1 MNAFVLHEFDDRAA
15 MVRWSASAA
24 IIAAL
29 HAALIALGVAWYTRA
44 PPPGVALPTI
54 MIDLAPPSAPAAPS
68 VQPLDLLPGPEMRE
82 ADPPPPPPEPSKQEA
97 IEEQLAPTPPQE
109 NPVVEAPP
117 EQKVEPSPPKPE
129 PAKIVPDQPKPIPV
143 KPKPI
148 PVKPKPL
155 RTEVKKPVDTSPAP
169 RTSAPPKAER
179 RASLAPSS
187 ATAGA
192 TSAAALASYNQRV
205 AAHLQRFK
213 QYPSG
218 ARAAGEQGTSR
229 LSFTLGR
236 SGQVLGSRLA
246 GSSGHPSLDGETL
259 AMVRR
264 AQPFPPMPP
273 ELQRASMSFSIPVQF
288 SIR

>member
-15 MVRWSASAA
+15 MARWSASAA
-24 IIAAL
+24 IIVAI
-29 HAALIALGVAWYTRA
+29 HAGLIALGIAWYA
-44 PPPGVALPTI
+44 HSPPPGVALPTI
-54 MIDLAPPSAPAAPS
+54 MIDLAPASAPSAPS
-68 VQPLDLLPGPEMRE
+68 VQPLDLPPGPEMRE
-82 ADPPPPPPEPSKQEA
+82 ADPPPPPPEPAKQEA
-97 IEEQLAPTPPQE
+97 VQEQLAPTPPQE

-117 EQKVEPSPPKPE
+117 EQKVEPPPKPE
-129 PAKIVPDQPKPIPV
+129 PAKIVPDLPKPAPV
-143 KPKPI
+143 KPKP
-148 PVKPKPL
+148 V
-155 RTEVKKPVDTSPAP
+155 RTEVKKPVDAIPAP
-169 RTSAPPKAER
+169 RTSAAPKAER
-179 RASLAPSS
+179 QASLTPSS
-187 ATAGA
+187 ATTGA

-236 SGQVLGSRLA
+236 SGQVMGSRLA
-246 GSSGHPSLDGETL
+246 GSSGHPALDGETL

-273 ELQRASMSFSIPVQF
+273 ELKQGSMSFSIPVQF
-288 SIR
+288 VIR

>member
-15 MVRWSASAA
+15 MARWSASAA
-24 IIAAL
+24 IIVAL
-29 HAALIALGVAWYTRA
+29 HAALIALGVAWYAHA

-54 MIDLAPPSAPAAPS
+54 MVDLAPASAPSSPS
-68 VQPLDLLPGPEMRE
+68 VQPLDLPPGPEMQE
-82 ADPPPPPPEPSKQEA
+82 ADPPPPPPEPEPQKQEA
-97 IEEQLAPTPPQE
+97 IQEQLAPTPPQE
-109 NPVVEAPP
+109 NPIVEAPP
-117 EQKVEPSPPKPE
+117 EQKVEPPPPKPE
-129 PAKIVPDQPKPIPV
+129 PAKIVPDQPKPVPV
-143 KPKPI
+143 KPKPA
-148 PVKPKPL
+148 
-155 RTEVKKPVDTSPAP
+155 RTEAKKPADAPPAP
-169 RTSAPPKAER
+169 RTSAAPKAER
-179 RASLAPSS
+179 QASLTPSS
-187 ATAGA
+187 APAGA
-192 TSAAALASYNQRV
+192 TSAAALASYNQLV

-213 QYPSG
+213 QYPSS
-218 ARAAGEQGTSR
+218 AKAAGEQGTSR

-273 ELQRASMSFSIPVQF
+273 GLNKASMSFSIPVQF

>member
-15 MVRWSASAA
+15 MARWSGSAA
-24 IIAAL
+24 IIVAL
-29 HAALIALGVAWYTRA
+29 HAALIALGVAWYARS
-44 PPPGVALPTI
+44 PPSGVALPTI
-54 MIDLAPPSAPAAPS
+54 MVDLAPASAPSSPS
-68 VQPLDLLPGPEMRE
+68 VQPLDLSPGPEMRE
-82 ADPPPPPPEPSKQEA
+82 ADPPPPPPEPPKQEA
-97 IEEQLAPTPPQE
+97 IQEQIAPTPPRE
-109 NPVVEAPP
+109 NPIVEAPP
-117 EQKVEPSPPKPE
+117 EQKVQQPPPKPE
-129 PAKIVPDQPKPIPV
+129 PAKIVPDLPRPIPA
-143 KPKPI
+143 KPKP
-148 PVKPKPL
+148 V
-155 RTEVKKPVDTSPAP
+155 RTEVKKPVDALPAP
-169 RTSAPPKAER
+169 RTSAAPKAER
-179 RASLAPSS
+179 QASLTPSS
-187 ATAGA
+187 APAGA

-218 ARAAGEQGTSR
+218 AKAAGEQGTAR

-236 SGQVLGSRLA
+236 GGQVLGSRLA

-273 ELQRASMSFSIPVQF
+273 ELKQASMSFSIPVQF

>member
-15 MVRWSASAA
+15 MARWSASAA
-24 IIAAL
+24 IIVAV
-29 HAALIALGVAWYTRA
+29 HAALIVLGVAWYA
-44 PPPGVALPTI
+44 HSPPTGVALPTI
-54 MIDLAPPSAPAAPS
+54 MIDLAPASSPSAPS
-68 VQPLDLLPGPEMRE
+68 VQPLDLPPGPEMRE
-82 ADPPPPPPEPSKQEA
+82 ADPPPPPPEPVKREA
-97 IEEQLAPTPPQE
+97 VQEQLAPTPPQE

-117 EQKVEPSPPKPE
+117 EQKVEPPPPKPE
-129 PAKIVPDQPKPIPV
+129 PAKIVPDQPKPVPA
-143 KPKPI
+143 KPKP
-148 PVKPKPL
+148 V
-155 RTEVKKPVDTSPAP
+155 RSEVKKPADAPPVP
-169 RTSAPPKAER
+169 RTSAAPKTER
-179 RASLAPSS
+179 QASLTPSS
-187 ATAGA
+187 APAGA
-192 TSAAALASYNQRV
+192 TSAAALASYNQLV

-218 ARAAGEQGTSR
+218 AKAAGEQGTSR

-236 SGQVLGSRLA
+236 TGQVLGSRLA

-273 ELQRASMSFSIPVQF
+273 ELKQASMSFSIPVQF

>member
-1 MNAFVLHEFDDRAA
+1 K
-15 MVRWSASAA
+15 
-24 IIAAL
+24 
-29 HAALIALGVAWYTRA
+29 
-44 PPPGVALPTI
+44 PT
-54 MIDLAPPSAPAAPS
+54 
-68 VQPLDLLPGPEMRE
+68 
-82 ADPPPPPPEPSKQEA
+82 
-97 IEEQLAPTPPQE
+97 
-109 NPVVEAPP
+109 
-117 EQKVEPSPPKPE
+117 
-129 PAKIVPDQPKPIPV
+129 PV
-143 KPKPI
+143 KPKP
-148 PVKPKPL
+148 VRAEL
-155 RTEVKKPVDTSPAP
+155 KKPADAPPAP
-169 RTSAPPKAER
+169 RSSAAPRAERHAALTAPSAP
-179 RASLAPSS
+179 
-187 ATAGA
+187 AGA

-218 ARAAGEQGTSR
+218 ARSAGEQGTSR

-273 ELQRASMSFSIPVQF
+273 ELRQASMSFTIPVQF

>member
-1 MNAFVLHEFDDRAA
+1 MNAFVLHEFDDSAA
-15 MVRWSASAA
+15 MARWSASAA
-24 IIAAL
+24 IIVAI

-54 MIDLAPPSAPAAPS
+54 MIDLAPASAPAAPS
-68 VQPLDLLPGPEMRE
+68 VQPWDLPPGPEMRE
-82 ADPPPPPPEPSKQEA
+82 ADPPPPPPEPPKQEA
-97 IEEQLAPTPPQE
+97 VQEQLAPTPPQE

-117 EQKVEPSPPKPE
+117 EQKVEPPPKPE
-129 PAKIVPDQPKPIPV
+129 PAKIVPDLPKPVAV
-143 KPKPI
+143 KPKP
-148 PVKPKPL
+148 V
-155 RTEVKKPVDTSPAP
+155 RTEVKKPVDAIPAP
-169 RTSAPPKAER
+169 RNSAAPKAER
-179 RASLAPSS
+179 QASLTPSS
-187 ATAGA
+187 ATTGA

-273 ELQRASMSFSIPVQF
+273 ELKQASMSFSIPVQF
-288 SIR
+288 SLR

>member
-15 MVRWSASAA
+15 MARWSASAA
-24 IIAAL
+24 IIAAI
-29 HAALIALGVAWYTRA
+29 HAALIAFGVAWYTHA

-54 MIDLAPPSAPAAPS
+54 MVDLAPASTPSAPS
-68 VQPLDLLPGPEMRE
+68 VQPLDLPPGPEMRE
-82 ADPPPPPPEPSKQEA
+82 AEPPPPPPETVKQEA
-97 IEEQLAPTPPQE
+97 IEEQLAPTPPEE

-117 EQKVEPSPPKPE
+117 EQKIEPSPPKPE
-129 PAKIVPDQPKPIPV
+129 PAKNVPDQPKPIP
-143 KPKPI
+143 KP
-148 PVKPKPL
+148 V
-155 RTEVKKPVDTSPAP
+155 RTEVKKPAAAPAGP
-169 RTSAPPKAER
+169 RTSAAPKAER
-179 RASLAPSS
+179 HASLTPSS
-187 ATAGA
+187 APAGA
-192 TSAAALASYNQRV
+192 TSAAALASYNQLV

-213 QYPSG
+213 QYPSS
-218 ARAAGEQGTSR
+218 AKAAGEQGIAR

-246 GSSGHPSLDGETL
+246 GSSGHPALDGETL

-273 ELQRASMSFSIPVQF
+273 ELTQASMSFSIPVQF

>member
-24 IIAAL
+24 IIVVL
-29 HAALIALGVAWYTRA
+29 HAALLALGMAWYARL
-44 PPPGVALPTI
+44 PSPGVALPTI
-54 MIDLAPPSAPAAPS
+54 MIDLAPPSAPSSPNM
-68 VQPLDLLPGPEMRE
+68 QPLDLPPEPQMQE
-82 ADPPPPPPEPSKQEA
+82 ADPPPPPPEPPKQEA
-97 IEEQLAPTPPQE
+97 VQEQLAPTPPQE
-109 NPVVEAPP
+109 NPIVAAPP
-117 EQKVEPSPPKPE
+117 EQKVESPPPKPE
-129 PAKIVPDQPKPIPV
+129 PAKIVHDQPKPVPA
-143 KPKPI
+143 KPKP
-148 PVKPKPL
+148 V
-155 RTEVKKPVDTSPAP
+155 RTETKKPVDASPAP
-169 RTSAPPKAER
+169 RTSAAPKAER
-179 RASLAPSS
+179 HASLTPSS
-187 ATAGA
+187 AATGA
-192 TSAAALASYNQRV
+192 ASAAALASYNQRV

-246 GSSGHPSLDGETL
+246 GSSGHPALDGETL

-273 ELQRASMSFSIPVQF
+273 EMTQASMSFSIPVQF

>member
-1 MNAFVLHEFDDRAA
+1 
-15 MVRWSASAA
+15 
-24 IIAAL
+24 
-29 HAALIALGVAWYTRA
+29 
-44 PPPGVALPTI
+44 
-54 MIDLAPPSAPAAPS
+54 
-68 VQPLDLLPGPEMRE
+68 MRE
-82 ADPPPPPPEPSKQEA
+82 ADPPPPPPEPPKQEA
-97 IEEQLAPTPPQE
+97 IQEQFAPTPPQE

-117 EQKVEPSPPKPE
+117 EQKVEPLPPKPE
-129 PAKIVPDQPKPIPV
+129 PAKIVPDQPKPIPA
-143 KPKPI
+143 KPKP
-148 PVKPKPL
+148 V
-155 RTEVKKPVDTSPAP
+155 RTDAKKPVDAPPAP
-169 RTSAPPKAER
+169 RTSAAPKAER
-179 RASLAPSS
+179 QASLTPSS

-192 TSAAALASYNQRV
+192 TASAALASYNQLV

-213 QYPSG
+213 QYPSS

-264 AQPFPPMPP
+264 AQPFPRMPP
-273 ELQRASMSFSIPVQF
+273 ELKQASMSFSIPVQF

>member
-15 MVRWSASAA
+15 MARWSASAA
-24 IIAAL
+24 IIVAI

-44 PPPGVALPTI
+44 PPSGVALPTI
-54 MIDLAPPSAPAAPS
+54 MIDLAPPSAPSAPS
-68 VQPLDLLPGPEMRE
+68 AQPLDIPPEPEIRE
-82 ADPPPPPPEPSKQEA
+82 ADPPPPPPEPVKQEA
-97 IEEQLAPTPPQE
+97 IQEQLAPTPPQE
-109 NPVVEAPP
+109 NPVVQAPQ
-117 EQKVEPSPPKPE
+117 QKVEPPPNPE
-129 PAKIVPDQPKPIPV
+129 PAKIVPDQPKPVPA
-143 KPKPI
+143 KPKP
-148 PVKPKPL
+148 V
-155 RTEVKKPVDTSPAP
+155 RTHVKKPADAAPAP
-169 RTSAPPKAER
+169 RARTAPKAER
-179 RASLAPSS
+179 QASLTSSS
-187 ATAGA
+187 AAAGA
-192 TSAAALASYNQRV
+192 TSSAALASYNQLV

-229 LSFTLGR
+229 LSFTLSG

-273 ELQRASMSFSIPVQF
+273 ELKQASMSFSIPVQF

>member
-1 MNAFVLHEFDDRAA
+1 LIDMNAFVLHEFDDRAA
-15 MVRWSASAA
+15 MARWSASAA
-24 IIAAL
+24 IIVAL
-29 HAALIALGVAWYTRA
+29 HAALIALGVAWYTHS

-54 MIDLAPPSAPAAPS
+54 MIDLAPASAPSSPS
-68 VQPLDLLPGPEMRE
+68 VQPLELPPGPEMRE
-82 ADPPPPPPEPSKQEA
+82 ADPPPPPPEPPKQEA
-97 IEEQLAPTPPQE
+97 VQEQLMPTPPQE

-117 EQKVEPSPPKPE
+117 EQKVEPPPPKPE
-129 PAKIVPDQPKPIPV
+129 PAKIVPDQPKPVVV
-143 KPKPI
+143 KPKPVR
-148 PVKPKPL
+148 P
-155 RTEVKKPVDTSPAP
+155 EVKKPTDAPPAP
-169 RTSAPPKAER
+169 RTSAAPKAER
-179 RASLAPSS
+179 QASLTPSS
-187 ATAGA
+187 APAGA
-192 TSAAALASYNQRV
+192 TSSAALASYNQLV

-213 QYPSG
+213 QYPSS
-218 ARAAGEQGTSR
+218 AKAAGEQGTSR

-273 ELQRASMSFSIPVQF
+273 ELKQASMSFSIPVQF

>member
-15 MVRWSASAA
+15 MARWSASAA
-24 IIAAL
+24 IIVAL
-29 HAALIALGVAWYTRA
+29 HAALIALGVAWYTRS

-54 MIDLAPPSAPAAPS
+54 MIDLAPASAPSSPN
-68 VQPLDLLPGPEMRE
+68 VQPLDLPPGAEMQE
-82 ADPPPPPPEPSKQEA
+82 ADPPPPPPEPAKQEA
-97 IEEQLAPTPPQE
+97 VQEQLAPTPPQE
-109 NPVVEAPP
+109 NPVVETRP
-117 EQKVEPSPPKPE
+117 EQKAEPPPPKPE
-129 PAKIVPDQPKPIPV
+129 PAKIVPDRPKPIPV
-143 KPKPI
+143 KPKP
-148 PVKPKPL
+148 V
-155 RTEVKKPVDTSPAP
+155 RTEVKKPVDTPPAP
-169 RTSAPPKAER
+169 RSSAAPKAER
-179 RASLAPSS
+179 HAALTPSS
-187 ATAGA
+187 APAGV

-213 QYPSG
+213 QYPSS
-218 ARAAGEQGTSR
+218 ARAGGEQGTSR

-273 ELQRASMSFSIPVQF
+273 ELKRASMSFNVPVQF
-288 SIR
+288 LIR